1 MTTLVTHVQENVLL
15 NHHSLPVLTG
25 VRTVSIFRYIENI
38 TLLKKFENLFIL
50 QLNNSDREVLVI
62 SSSLCRILADVET
75 QRDIVWSSSDCQLSW
90 VTLGAWCQRGSVSV
104 NTVSRSHE
112 GRLLAVGDDT
122 GHVSLY
128 PQPASRPTC
137 GRHVYPGHSCEV
149 SQVTFLADDTRLVTI
164 GGKDCA
170 IMQWEVE

>member
-1 MTTLVTHVQENVLL
+1 M
-15 NHHSLPVLTG
+15 
-25 VRTVSIFRYIENI
+25 
-38 TLLKKFENLFIL
+38 
-50 QLNNSDREVLVI
+50 LVI
-62 SSSLCRILADVET
+62 SSSLRRILADVET

-90 VTLGAWCQRGSVSV
+90 ATLGAWCQRGSVGV

>member
-1 MTTLVTHVQENVLL
+1 MELL
-15 NHHSLPVLTG
+15 S
-25 VRTVSIFRYIENI
+25 
-38 TLLKKFENLFIL
+38 NLCIL

-90 VTLGAWCQRGSVSV
+90 ATLGAWCQRGSVSV